1 MSAARQAL
9 AGGLAY
15 TVDGQGVVLRVR
27 EASRRVREAS
37 RRVREA
43 SRRVREASRR
53 VTALRR
59 DDRAQPSPQALVSP
73 LTWEPLQRL
82 LAWGAREG
90 MTAAE
95 LLDTC
100 RTATRPPAT
109 QTPRGRAIGGKA
121 R

>member
-1 MSAARQAL
+1 MSAARRVMADGPA

-15 TVDGQGVVLRVR
+15 SVDGQGLVLRVR
-27 EASRRVREAS
+27 EASHL
-37 RRVREA
+37 
-43 SRRVREASRR
+43 
-53 VTALRR
+53 VTATRR
-59 DDRAQPSPQALVSP
+59 DDRAQSSPQALVSP

>member
-1 MSAARQAL
+1 MSAAHHATVGGPS

-15 TVDGQGVVLRVR
+15 TVDGQGVVL
-27 EASRRVREAS
+27 
-37 RRVREA
+37 
-43 SRRVREASRR
+43 RVREASRR

-109 QTPRGRAIGGKA
+109 RTPRGRTIGGKA

>member
-1 MSAARQAL
+1 MSAARQAM

-15 TVDGQGVVLRVR
+15 TVDGQGRVLRVG
-27 EASRRVREAS
+27 EA
-37 RRVREA
+37 
-43 SRRVREASRR
+43 
-53 VTALRR
+53 TPP
-59 DDRAQPSPQALVSP
+59 DRATARADAPPPVTLGTLVAP
-73 LTWEPLQRL
+73 LTWEPVQRL

>member
-1 MSAARQAL
+1 MNTATVRRGGPAAGA
-9 AGGLAY
+9 LAY
-15 TVDGQGVVLRVR
+15 TVDGQSRVLSVR
-27 EASRRVREAS
+27 EATPPDPATTRVDAS
-37 RRVREA
+37 PPV
-43 SRRVREASRR
+43 
-53 VTALRR
+53 ALGT
-59 DDRAQPSPQALVSP
+59 LVAP
-73 LTWEPLQRL
+73 LTWEPVQRL

>member
-1 MSAARQAL
+1 MDQR
-9 AGGLAY
+9 GGSLAY
-15 TVDGQGVVLRVR
+15 TVDDQSLVLSVR
-27 EASRRVREAS
+27 EATPPDAATARADVPPP
-37 RRVREA
+37 V
-43 SRRVREASRR
+43 
-53 VTALRR
+53 ALRT
-59 DDRAQPSPQALVSP
+59 LVAP
-73 LTWEPLQRL
+73 LTWEPVQRL

>member
-1 MSAARQAL
+1 MSAARRVS
-9 AGGLAY
+9 AGGPSEDGLTY
-15 TVDGQGVVLRVR
+15 TVDGQGRVLRVR
-27 EASRRVREAS
+27 EASRRV
-37 RRVREA
+37 
-43 SRRVREASRR
+43 
-53 VTALRR
+53 TAPWR